1 MDLETIYEN
10 IDKNKEAQL
19 EAAKEYWKNAGE
31 LSDPNDTS
39 PGVEQPIEQAP
50 LDYYDQTQKKMR
62 EEGKK
67 SRPHGSSSVV
77 MAVVREAIEGGDGR
91 EGLAHAYRRIKGY
104 SDSAEEER
112 KNLYRQQYMEEH
124 FLPVV
129 ETVVNFT
136 SPDELLNS
144 PRALAE
150 LDKYALGVGS
160 GAGYTEGYIRAAYG
174 NMLGQQVNGSDQTV
188 QQAVRDIRNLA
199 SQDQIRAAYGLAQK
213 IKAQID
219 KGEHISNEDDYEII
233 ARVAAFK

>member
-1 MDLETIYEN
+1 MIS
-10 IDKNKEAQL
+10 IDKIKQASSELREWANSPTMSDNNPTNPEATVQDSTATL
-19 EAAKEYWKNAGE
+19 E
-31 LSDPNDTS
+31 
-39 PGVEQPIEQAP
+39 IEGDGP
-50 LDYYDQTQKKMR
+50 RPVDYYAQAQKKMR

-67 SRPHGSSSVV
+67 SRPHGSSSAV

-104 SDSAEEER
+104 SDFGER
-112 KNLYRQQYMEEH
+112 GELYRQQYMEEQ

-150 LDKYALGVGS
+150 LDKYVMGLGS
-160 GAGYTEGYIRAAYG
+160 GSGYTEGYVRAAYG
-174 NMLGQQVNGSDQTV
+174 NMLGQTSIGSDPTV
-188 QQAVRDIRNLA
+188 KQAVRDLYNLSA
-199 SQDQIRAAYGLAQK
+199 NDQIRAAYGLAQK
-213 IKAQID
+213 VKAQID
-219 KGEHISNEDDYEII
+219 NGEHIADEEDYEII